1 MNEYITLPNGKTIY
15 RVSHRHYVRCEH
27 IRNYILRTNYETGE
41 SIERL
46 KVRACKLWHTS
57 MYNVEAALKDFQ
69 NWYYTDGNRHIPI
82 ERFIEQ
88 DKSRRFYEVSVEHNE
103 NK

>member
-1 MNEYITLPNGKTIY
+1 MNEYLTLPNGKVIY

-41 SIERL
+41 NIETL

-57 MYNVEAALKDFQ
+57 MYNVEAALKDFHK
-69 NWYYTDGNRHIPI
+69 WYYTDGNRHIPI
-82 ERFIEQ
+82 ERMIEQ
-88 DKSRRFYEVSVEHNE
+88 DKCQRMFQISVEQTE
-103 NK
+103 YK